1 MANAA
6 KVQTA
11 LKLSQEDQNTIASLK
26 REIEKAWKMVDAAHE
41 KEGRAKET
49 IQQLKHEIQNLSR
62 LVEQGAGLSIGQEN
76 TVNELMKVKQELAKE
91 RDAQA
96 QQIHLLKVEASDM
109 VARLAGMDDD
119 AAAQQEGL
127 AALRETAVSVFRQ
140 LDREICAE
148 LERDEDPCGSTA
160 LVAVFD
166 GKRRALTVANVGDS
180 RCVLS
185 RGGSAL
191 GSVPEILQ
199 CESSSSRSAPQLPS
213 AGGSVPESA
222 SPKK

>member
-1 MANAA
+1 MPRSSMGVERQSTRRAPRVEHLVGPA
-6 KVQTA
+6 VGLQHEHRVHLA
-11 LKLSQEDQNTIASLK
+11 LC
-26 REIEKAWKMVDAAHE
+26 RHE
-41 KEGRAKET
+41 RF
-49 IQQLKHEIQNLSR
+49 
-62 LVEQGAGLSIGQEN
+62 
-76 TVNELMKVKQELAKE
+76 
-91 RDAQA
+91 
-96 QQIHLLKVEASDM
+96 
-109 VARLAGMDDD
+109 
-119 AAAQQEGL
+119 L

-191 GSVPEILQ
+191 ELTKDHRLTRKDERERIEAAGGVIVHHRVNGQLAV
-199 CESSSSRSAPQLPS
+199 SRSF
-213 AGGSVPESA
+213 GDVEHKGSDGPTTVVA
-222 SPKK
+222 TRRA

>member
-1 MANAA
+1 MGDACAS
-6 KVQTA
+6 A
-11 LKLSQEDQNTIASLK
+11 LQHRVHLALC
-26 REIEKAWKMVDAAHE
+26 RHE
-41 KEGRAKET
+41 RF
-49 IQQLKHEIQNLSR
+49 
-62 LVEQGAGLSIGQEN
+62 
-76 TVNELMKVKQELAKE
+76 
-91 RDAQA
+91 
-96 QQIHLLKVEASDM
+96 
-109 VARLAGMDDD
+109 
-119 AAAQQEGL
+119 L

-191 GSVPEILQ
+191 ELTRDHRLTRKDERERIEAAGGVIVHHRVNGQLAV
-199 CESSSSRSAPQLPS
+199 SRSFGDVEHKGSDGPTTVVATPEVFVEPVSEADEFMVIATDGLWDVMASQEVVNFVRSRLSEHRDLARVAKELTQEALHNASVDNVSAVIVAFNQAPR
-213 AGGSVPESA
+213 
-222 SPKK
+222 